1 MARKIDILIHSHT
14 FRCVGDGEEGDLQG
28 ADVHALG
35 MLARQLFLREAC
47 VKHDVYSLLEYAQQ

>member
-1 MARKIDILIHSHT
+1 M
-14 FRCVGDGEEGDLQG
+14 GDGEEGDLQG